1 MTKNL
6 DIEGLKSIVDSYD
19 IFYIDLWGVV
29 HDGISL
35 NKDAINVL
43 NELQKNNVIDLKLF
57 YKRLDANSNCEKKKI
72 KYVALVKLIS

>member
-1 MTKNL
+1 MVDDIIL
-6 DIEGLKSIVDSYD
+6 DDNQNDKMYKSIAG
-19 IFYIDLWGVV
+19 FET
-29 HDGISL
+29 
-35 NKDAINVL
+35 L